1 MTLPLDP
8 ETAETAPRP
17 DASIPTITRSGLGE
31 RTGSPV
37 SGRLPPEAR
46 EGIKRAWL
54 EILKQRHP
62 AVTWIAEDPSPD
74 EAVASELAA

>member
-1 MTLPLDP
+1 
-8 ETAETAPRP
+8 
-17 DASIPTITRSGLGE
+17 
-31 RTGSPV
+31 V